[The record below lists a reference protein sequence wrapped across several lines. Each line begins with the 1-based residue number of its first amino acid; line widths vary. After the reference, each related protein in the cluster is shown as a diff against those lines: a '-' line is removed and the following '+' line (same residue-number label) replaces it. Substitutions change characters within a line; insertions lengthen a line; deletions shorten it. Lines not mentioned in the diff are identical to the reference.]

1 MRHYLLISALAVLAL
16 VQFWVPAFASNQS
29 NDLPLAAGIC
39 VNRAN
44 QLIQTGKPNEAVKVL
59 QKFQDQ
65 QNGKNHY
72 YIDFM
77 LGNCFMM
84 MDEMDKTQPDQTYV
98 DQAAAA
104 YEKAVA
110 KQPNLSPAWLNLAQ
124 CLYTQ
129 GKMAKAARAFIRG
142 YDTAEVKNADT
153 LYYASACW
161 FFSNNYKAALDTFN
175 LLLDRHKTLVK
186 LEWKEI
192 LVNTLFALDKN
203 RQALPWLK
211 ELAQQC
217 TGKKQKQWQ
226 EVLLYHY
233 VTLGMDKEALSFA
246 LYLTRNDPGEPKWWK
261 SLAHI
266 HLGKNRL
273 EKGLQSLMI
282 YGFLTPLTPSET
294 ILLAD
299 LYSACNIPLEAARCY
314 ENWVAHADD
323 TSYKK
328 EENTLKVLD
337 KIMKIAVA
345 YMHGG
350 DKDAALA
357 WADRGLSLKT
367 HPGLLRFKADL
378 LFRDKRYGAACDAY
392 EDLADFKPEQGRA
405 WLMAGYAAWNLGQF
419 DKAAKAFELA
429 ADHPKQNR
437 TAKNA
442 LGQIRKIKA
451 AHVGMDSLILSKKQQ
466 E

>member
-1 MRHYLLISALAVLAL
+1 MRHYLLVYVLAVFAL
-16 VQFWVPAFASNQS
+16 VQFWVPVYASNQS

-44 QLIQTGKPNEAVKVL
+44 QLIQAGKPNEAVKVL

-65 QNGKNHY
+65 QKGKNHY

-84 MDEMDKTQPDQTYV
+84 MDKSHKNTINKNHV
-98 DQAAAA
+98 NQAAAA

-110 KQPNLSPAWLNLAQ
+110 KQPALSPAWLNLAQ

-129 GKMAKAARAFIRG
+129 GEMAKAAQAFIRG

-175 LLLDRHKTLVK
+175 QLLDRHKTLVK

-211 ELAQQC
+211 ELAQDC

-226 EVLLYHY
+226 EVLLYQY
-233 VTLGMDKEALSFA
+233 VTLGMDKEALDYG
-246 LYLTRNDPGEPKWWK
+246 LYLTRNDPGESKWWK

-328 EENTLKVLD
+328 EGNTLKVLD
-337 KIMKIAVA
+337 KILKIAVA

-357 WADRGLSLKT
+357 WAEKGLALQM

-378 LFRDKRYGAACDAY
+378 LFRDKQYKAACDAY
-392 EDLADFKPEQGRA
+392 EDLADFKSEQGRA
-405 WLMAGYAAWNLGQF
+405 WLMAGYAAWNQGQF
-419 DKAAKAFELA
+419 NKAAKAFELA
-429 ADHPKQNR
+429 AHHPKQNR
-437 TAKNA
+437 TAQNA
-442 LGQIRKIKA
+442 LGQIKRIQS
-451 AHVGMDSLILSKKQQ
+451 AHVGMDSLIGNENQ
-466 E
+466 